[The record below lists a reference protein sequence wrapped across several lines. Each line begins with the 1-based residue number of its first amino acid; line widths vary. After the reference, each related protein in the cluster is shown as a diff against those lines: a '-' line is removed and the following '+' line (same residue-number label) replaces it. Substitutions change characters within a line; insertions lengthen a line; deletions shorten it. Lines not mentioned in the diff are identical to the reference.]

1 MFRDIRAVE
10 SFINPFAIEL
20 NRVKFATRRIFFSSI
35 LGQTDSSIIFLYNS
49 LKRNG
54 YSTSLFIYISKI
66 IEETDV

>member
-49 LKRNG
+49 LKRSG
-54 YSTSLFIYISKI
+54 YSNLFIYVSKI